1 MKRKILSFNGKITFI
16 NDEPSKP
23 SPNLPVSEFLAKIIE
38 HVVRTT
44 NLSIN
49 INSTTGGTHSKTSF
63 HYYGMAIDINLIN
76 GKKIDDPTNSTN
88 VKRAQQLLSLQADI
102 GECFGPF
109 INIRKKGTQII
120 QKPQMKAK
128 HLNHL
133 HISSQR

>member
-1 MKRKILSFNGKITFI
+1 MKRKILSFNGKITFV
-16 NDEPSKP
+16 NDEPSSP
-23 SPNLPVSEFLAKIIE
+23 SPKLPVSEFLAKMIE

-44 NLSIN
+44 NLSVN

-76 GKKIDDPTNSTN
+76 GKKIDDPTNSAN
-88 VKRAQQLLSLQADI
+88 VKRVQQLLSLQADI

-109 INIRKKGTQII
+109 INIRKKGTKIT